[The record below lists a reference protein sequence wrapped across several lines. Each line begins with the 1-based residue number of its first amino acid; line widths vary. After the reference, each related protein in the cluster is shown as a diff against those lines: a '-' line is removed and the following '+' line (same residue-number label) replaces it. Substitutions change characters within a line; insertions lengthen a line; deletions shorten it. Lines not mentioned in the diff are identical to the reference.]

1 MNNEINPAQSTNLPK
16 ISLKVK
22 EKEKDEDVIK
32 QYFNEVAPK
41 QEENKESFIPKID
54 PSKKPKWCLTKEEAE
69 NLNDKEDEKLIEF
82 AQNLDYDK
90 YMKDMEVREALYLI
104 KSKIE
109 NGDQNHEFK
118 VEGKE
123 ENKDNDNNENPD
135 EAVEREGRPA
145 ETDPIEKLKNELTI
159 KKVEHENEWNA
170 SNKVG
175 DESGNKI
182 EEKIKKSVAEEI
194 LKNNTVLILLN
205 NLI

>member
-1 MNNEINPAQSTNLPK
+1 VNNEINPAQSTNLPK

>member
-1 MNNEINPAQSTNLPK
+1 VNNEINPDQSTNLPK

-41 QEENKESFIPKID
+41 QEENKESLIPKID

-69 NLNDKEDEKLIEF
+69 NLNEKEDEKLIEF

-135 EAVEREGRPA
+135 EAVEREGRPG

-182 EEKIKKSVAEEI
+182 EEKIKKSIAEEI

>member
-1 MNNEINPAQSTNLPK
+1 MNNEINPDQSTNLPK

-41 QEENKESFIPKID
+41 QEENKESLIPKID

-69 NLNDKEDEKLIEF
+69 NLNEKEDEKLIEF

-135 EAVEREGRPA
+135 EAVEREGRPG

-182 EEKIKKSVAEEI
+182 EEKIKKSIAEEI